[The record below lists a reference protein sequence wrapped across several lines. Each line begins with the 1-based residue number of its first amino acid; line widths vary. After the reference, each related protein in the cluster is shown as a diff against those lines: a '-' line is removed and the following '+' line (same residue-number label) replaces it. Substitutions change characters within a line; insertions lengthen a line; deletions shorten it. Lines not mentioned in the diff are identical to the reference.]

1 MSGEMVGGEE
11 KKNVSMI
18 IIIYRGEK
26 NSAALNLHDKLRHSP
41 PCVISDIIW

>member
-1 MSGEMVGGEE
+1 MSGEMVGGK

-26 NSAALNLHDKLRHSP
+26 TVQLSIFTIN
-41 PCVISDIIW
+41 